1 MHMKKD
7 TDRDKKIKELWIK
20 YSETKS
26 QDIRNEIIIE
36 YANLVKIIASRLSA
50 YLGNCIEY
58 EELVSYGTIGLINA
72 VNRYD
77 ISMNVKFET
86 YASMRIKG
94 EMIDQLRKSDWVPR
108 VVREKEKKYNN
119 AYNVLYNRL
128 GREPTNSEL
137 QEELGM
143 SEKEFNSMVV
153 LLNSTQMIYMDD
165 NGSLDDTGDN
175 VSIADTI
182 KQDTFESP
190 EKHVLM
196 SELKEKLEL
205 ALDKL
210 TERERKVIEL
220 YYYNDLSLTE
230 ISKVLNIT
238 GSRAS
243 QLHSKAI
250 VKIKDD
256 LKEYKEI
263 FYKNI

>member
-1 MHMKKD
+1 
-7 TDRDKKIKELWIK
+7 
-20 YSETKS
+20 
-26 QDIRNEIIIE
+26 
-36 YANLVKIIASRLSA
+36 
-50 YLGNCIEY
+50 
-58 EELVSYGTIGLINA
+58 
-72 VNRYD
+72 
-77 ISMNVKFET
+77 
-86 YASMRIKG
+86 
-94 EMIDQLRKSDWVPR
+94 
-108 VVREKEKKYNN
+108 
-119 AYNVLYNRL
+119 
-128 GREPTNSEL
+128 
-137 QEELGM
+137 
-143 SEKEFNSMVV
+143 MVV

-165 NGSLDDTGDN
+165 NGSLDDTDDN

-220 YYYNDLSLTE
+220 YYYDDLSLTE

-243 QLHSKAI
+243 QLHAKAI